1 MKNIHD
7 ILLDFSQEIRQ
18 LFGDKLTKIILYG
31 SYARGEQ
38 RENSDVDI
46 MILAD
51 MEPEEVSYYAD
62 KAFDIAYEFE
72 LRFQIER
79 LFLFRPSHI
88 SMGRTFLCSL
98 LCSSPPIKIIRPAY
112 MC

>member
-7 ILLDFSQEIRQ
+7 ILLEFSQEIRQ

-51 MEPEEVSYYAD
+51 IEPEEVSYYAD

-72 LRFQIER
+72 LRFQIEIN
-79 LFLFRPSHI
+79 PNIQS
-88 SMGRTFLCSL
+88 
-98 LCSSPPIKIIRPAY
+98 IKVYEKWKTAY
-112 MC
+112 PFFMNIEKDGIAV

>member
-7 ILLDFSQEIRQ
+7 ILLEFSQEVRQ

-51 MEPEEVSYYAD
+51 IEPEEVSYYAD
-62 KAFDIAYEFE
+62 KAFDIAYKFE
-72 LRFQIER
+72 LRFQIEIN
-79 LFLFRPSHI
+79 PNIQS
-88 SMGRTFLCSL
+88 
-98 LCSSPPIKIIRPAY
+98 IKVYEKWKIV
-112 MC
+112 

>member
-7 ILLDFSQEIRQ
+7 ILVEFSQEIRQ

-51 MEPEEVSYYAD
+51 IAPEEVSYYAD
-62 KAFDIAYEFE
+62 KTFDIAYEFE
-72 LRFQIER
+72 LRFQIEINPNIQR
-79 LFLFRPSHI
+79 
-88 SMGRTFLCSL
+88 
-98 LCSSPPIKIIRPAY
+98 IKVYDKWKTAY
-112 MC
+112 PFFMSIEKDGIAV